1 MLRKIKEQVPKN
13 FLIGVRIS
21 PEIEDIGIS
30 IDESIKLVK
39 ILKNEGVDFIHLS
52 CWDVFKNSSMY
63 PKSSKTLTELF
74 FDSINDLPPIIS
86 TGGVWSSKDAREL
99 LKQGPNLLVLVA
111 LVLLI
116 QIGLVKYQIKIILKN
131 TIFF

>member
-52 CWDVFKNSSMY
+52 CWDVFKNSSQFALCSRSNFSYM
-63 PKSSKTLTELF
+63 PTRSLPSMMA
-74 FDSINDLPPIIS
+74 SDL
-86 TGGVWSSKDAREL
+86 VMMEYCWKL
-99 LKQGPNLLVLVA
+99 
-111 LVLLI
+111 
-116 QIGLVKYQIKIILKN
+116 
-131 TIFF
+131 

>member
-63 PKSSKTLTELF
+63 IFTDGITEIKDPNGEMLGSIGFQNFVHLSSFLF
-74 FDSINDLPPIIS
+74 
-86 TGGVWSSKDAREL
+86 
-99 LKQGPNLLVLVA
+99 
-111 LVLLI
+111 
-116 QIGLVKYQIKIILKN
+116 
-131 TIFF
+131 